1 VPTSINDDRLRA
13 LLSVGQSL
21 LSAYTAELSKNEEI
35 VNSDNDDDDFPFVRR
50 ILALLKRVI
59 KVINFTCDKADDSKV
74 DDDNYIE
81 VSWLRYTRTA

>member
-1 VPTSINDDRLRA
+1 VPTSINNDRLRA
-13 LLSVGQSL
+13 LLS
-21 LSAYTAELSKNEEI
+21 AYAAELSKNGEI

-74 DDDNYIE
+74 DDGNYIE